1 MKFNKEDNIIQMR
14 HLVKLKKK
22 KEQFSHCNS
31 HCLWLTFDE
40 AHLSEA
46 LVKKKKRVSMKK

>member
-46 LVKKKKRVSMKK
+46 LVKKKNVFQ